1 MRHYVVRNFARA
13 ERSLIDRLAA
23 CGVATVHEA
32 QGRYG
37 LMKPYMRPI
46 YPGAKMAG
54 SAVTVLCHE
63 GDNIMIHAAIETLKP
78 GDVLVVTTKADC
90 TDGMFGDLLA
100 ASTRAHGGLGLII
113 DAGIR
118 DVYDLTEMKFPVW
131 AKAVSAAGTVK
142 ESPGSVNVP
151 IVAAGQVVRAGDI
164 VLADDDGVC
173 IVKRENAEEVA
184 KLAED
189 RIKKENVSRT
199 ELTAGK
205 LGVEKFRAKLAEM
218 GVKYADTLP
227 DDWMS

>member
-13 ERSLIDRLAA
+13 ERSVIDRLGA

-37 LMKPYMRPI
+37 LMKPFMRPI

-78 GDVLVVTTKADC
+78 GDVLVVTTKAEC
-90 TDGMFGDLLA
+90 SDGMFGDLLA

-131 AKAVSAAGTVK
+131 AKAVYAAGTVK

-184 KLAED
+184 KLAEA
-189 RIKKENVSRT
+189 RIAKENVSRQ
-199 ELTAGK
+199 ELMAGK
-205 LGVEKFRAKLAEM
+205 LGVEKFRTKLAEM

-227 DDWMS
+227 EDWMS